1 MEWWGFSR
9 DMPEVYRQ
17 AQVVALPSMGEGLP
31 TALLEAAACER
42 PIVTTDVPGCREVV
56 QDGETG
62 LLVPPNDP
70 AALAAAVERLLD
82 DPGLRRKLAK
92 NARLRV
98 EENFSDQTINGQTLE
113 VYRSLLG

>member
-1 MEWWGFSR
+1 
-9 DMPEVYRQ
+9 
-17 AQVVALPSMGEGLP
+17 MGEGLP

-56 QDGETG
+56 LDGETG